1 MLALAAPLV
10 NTTALW
16 KIIVAALAG
25 GAGVAIAF
33 GLLLLGLSRAKATHN
48 PGVRAVNYAMSGL
61 ARLFCVAAV
70 VLGIY
75 AMAKKPASA
84 KPAKAKAAA
93 LTVPTRGG
101 RLVA

>member
-1 MLALAAPLV
+1 
-10 NTTALW
+10 
-16 KIIVAALAG
+16 
-25 GAGVAIAF
+25 VAIAF

-61 ARLFCVAAV
+61 AGLFCVAAV